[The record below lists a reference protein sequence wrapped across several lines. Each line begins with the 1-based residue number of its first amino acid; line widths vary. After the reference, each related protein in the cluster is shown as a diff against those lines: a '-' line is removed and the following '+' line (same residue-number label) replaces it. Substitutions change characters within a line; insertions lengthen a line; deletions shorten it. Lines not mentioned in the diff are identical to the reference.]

1 MKKLISGALDKLMG
15 GEVDPSKRDLIKGAG
30 ALGAI
35 AVTPKVARKVID
47 EVGEPFSKKIDL
59 SKMAAKQITDL
70 PQMKKVL
77 LDENILEEQI
87 FLDEISEDIGREVKS
102 VSELNPKEL
111 DKIYDSYFNAP
122 GSAEAEQEL
131 LPFLDQV
138 FDEMPIEDYVAKSV
152 PTKEVS
158 EFSFVDNFIDEMKQ
172 SGYSNKEI
180 SMYLRDVLGRYE
192 GLEVTLPDGSKG
204 VAK

>member
-1 MKKLISGALDKLMG
+1 MKKIIKGALDKLTG
-15 GEVDPSKRDLIKGAG
+15 GEVDPSKRNLIKGAG

-35 AVTPKVARKVID
+35 AVTPKVARRVSD
-47 EVGEPFSKKIDL
+47 EVGEPFLKKIDL

-77 LDENILEEQI
+77 LDENILEGDI
-87 FLDEISEDIGREVKS
+87 FLDEISEDIGREIKS
-102 VSELNPKEL
+102 VSELNAKEL
-111 DKIYDSYFNAP
+111 DEIYDRYFNAP
-122 GSAEAEQEL
+122 GSAETGDEL

-138 FDEMPIEDYVAKSV
+138 FDEMPIEDYVSKST
-152 PTKEVS
+152 PTKELR

-204 VAK
+204 IAK